1 MNTRIRKGVHG
12 WTAETEV
19 PIGDNRVLSILT
31 MKRSDGSLTTTAT
44 VHRLETLRGMPMK
57 SFAFG
62 KDFHKAMLTE
72 QVRCTEKAVAKQHA
86 DVLSHIST
94 IKQRV
99 AEHYGEEVSA

>member
-31 MKRSDGSLTTTAT
+31 MKRWGGALSTAAT
-44 VHRLETLRGMPMK
+44 VHHIETLRGMSMK
-57 SFAFG
+57 SFAWT
-62 KDFHKAMLTE
+62 DYHQTHLTE